1 MLFISLLRVFT
12 KNFESVGL
20 IPPEF
25 IQRITTFFMSL
36 YGILLNALRN
46 CVSDTQKLVKNSW
59 SRLRWDFLSDI
70 NKNLNIL
77 AQTLAFTLL

>member
-1 MLFISLLRVFT
+1 
-12 KNFESVGL
+12 
-20 IPPEF
+20 
-25 IQRITTFFMSL
+25 MSL

-70 NKNLNIL
+70 NKNLNIV